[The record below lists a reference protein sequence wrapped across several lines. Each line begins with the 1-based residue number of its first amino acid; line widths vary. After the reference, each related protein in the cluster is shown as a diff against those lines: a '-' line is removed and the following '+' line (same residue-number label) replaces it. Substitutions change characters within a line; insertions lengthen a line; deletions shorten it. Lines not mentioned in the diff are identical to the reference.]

1 MIKAYICLCLFT
13 CVLIRLFI
21 GEPCYIPSESMEPTL
36 CGDWVWVDKVSY
48 SALLSNR
55 FADIPLLN
63 VFTWIA
69 PLREKDSGNEW
80 DLGRIPGWREAQEN
94 DIVVFR
100 SPENRNMLLVK
111 RVLRIARRDGVN
123 WYYMMGDNRNNSVD
137 SRFFGEILESSI
149 VGRIGWVL
157 FYLRSFYKGD
167 SREKDIN
174 GRENRD

>member
-1 MIKAYICLCLFT
+1 MIKAYTCLCLFT
-13 CVLIRLFI
+13 CVLIRLFL

-111 RVLRIARRDGVN
+111 RVLRITRREGVN

-157 FYLRSFYKGD
+157 FSI
-167 SREKDIN
+167 KDKKRILK
-174 GRENRD
+174 RIE